1 MKTNNFALRLTNLKA
16 IVQRDESDNKI
27 LFRIRSIYIYLTVEM
42 STSGRFRLKGTDVC
56 SLIKISDDDPAI
68 SLHFVLAL
76 NPWIKSCS
84 RLPPTS
90 PSYCRT
96 RSNRASVSKCHAA
109 AIMLV
114 CTVRSRKAAVSVFF
128 MVIKAAVLDESVHSK
143 NVVMWMGASSLHCHV
158 STFSDGICGLR
169 SPERLL
175 SA

>member
-1 MKTNNFALRLTNLKA
+1 MRVTIKYCS
-16 IVQRDESDNKI
+16 ESEVY
-27 LFRIRSIYIYLTVEM
+27 IYIYLTVEM

-114 CTVRSRKAAVSVFF
+114 CTVRSRKEAVSVFF

-143 NVVMWMGASSLHCHV
+143 NVDGCIKFALSFFHLFRWYLWSSF
-158 STFSDGICGLR
+158 T
-169 SPERLL
+169 
-175 SA
+175 